1 MPAKN
6 LMPSSFLDDG
16 LWFESFLGYIIR
28 WLRVLQL
35 HP

>member
-1 MPAKN
+1 MKAII
-6 LMPSSFLDDG
+6 FLDDG
-16 LWFESFLGYIIR
+16 LWFDSFLGYIIR